1 MAREE
6 RDLDHNCDFQKGHRK
21 GKVYRGARYGA
32 GDVDVIVVRGDRQT
46 KLDPRNDLANHSPS
60 GFEWGYGG
68 SGPAQL
74 ALAILA
80 DVFGK
85 RDERVMRLYQRFKF
99 AYVAQLA
106 QNEAWSITEQEVRDL
121 VARLDTAA

>member
-1 MAREE
+1 MKTYTGSRTDGGCTVVVTGDTVTRPLDAR
-6 RDLDHNCDFQKGHRK
+6 L
-21 GKVYRGARYGA
+21 
-32 GDVDVIVVRGDRQT
+32 
-46 KLDPRNDLANHSPS
+46 DLANHSPS